1 MSVDHRSPRDR
12 TEGVYGR
19 HESLEGGGR
28 RTVSEYQ
35 YYEFLAIDRPL
46 DARQQRELRALSTR
60 ARITSTRL
68 VNTYHWGAFK
78 GDPRLLMSRY
88 FDAFLYL
95 ANWGTRQLMLRL
107 PTSLLGVEVAS
118 RYAATDSACAWSAGD
133 QVIVELT
140 SEKED
145 EYWEEGA
152 EDSLS
157 SIIPVRSELAGGDR
171 RLLYLAWLVSVD
183 AGELGENELEPAVP
197 PGLATVSPALQSF
210 VEFLRLDED
219 LLSVAA
225 EASKPLE
232 PIEPSAAELTGWVTR
247 LPAEEKDA
255 LLARLASGDPH
266 LGMEVARRFRGEG
279 DDCGEEKGRRTAAEL
294 QDAARR
300 HREQRARLAAERR
313 AQEQARREHARAA
326 ARERHLAAL
335 AGRQEQAWEQVYA
348 AIGTRQPARYDEA
361 VELLGD
367 LRMVSERERCLE
379 AFDRRLVELR
389 QQHSKKQGLLQR
401 LERAGLGAGPSNV
414 RGEQR

>member
-1 MSVDHRSPRDR
+1 M
-12 TEGVYGR
+12 
-19 HESLEGGGR
+19 
-28 RTVSEYQ
+28 SEYQ

-60 ARITSTRL
+60 ARITATRL
-68 VNTYHWGAFK
+68 VNTYHWGDFK

-95 ANWGTRQLMLRL
+95 ANWGTRQLMFRL
-107 PTSLLGVEVAS
+107 PTSLLDVGAAS
-118 RYAATDSACAWSAGD
+118 RYAATDSACAWSAGER
-133 QVIVELT
+133 VIVQLT

-171 RLLYLAWLVSVD
+171 RLLYLAWLLSVD
-183 AGELGENELEPAVP
+183 AGESEDNELEPAVP
-197 PGLATVSPALQSF
+197 PGLATLSAALQSF

-225 EASKPLE
+225 EASKPLDR
-232 PIEPSAAELTGWVTR
+232 IEPSAAELTGWVTR
-247 LPAEEKDA
+247 LPAEEKDV

-266 LGMEVARRFRGEG
+266 LGMELARRFHGERDG
-279 DDCGEEKGRRTAAEL
+279 SVNEKGRRTAAEL

-313 AQEQARREHARAA
+313 SQQQARREHAQAA

-335 AGRQEQAWEQVYA
+335 APRQDQAWEQVYA

-367 LRMVSERERCLE
+367 LRVVSEREPHPE

-389 QQHSKKQGLLQR
+389 QQHSKKQGLIRR
-401 LERAGLGAGPSNV
+401 LERAGLIDGPGNS

>member
-1 MSVDHRSPRDR
+1 
-12 TEGVYGR
+12 
-19 HESLEGGGR
+19 
-28 RTVSEYQ
+28 VSEYQ

-60 ARITSTRL
+60 ARITSTRF
-68 VNTYHWGAFK
+68 VNTYHWGDFK

-95 ANWGTRQLMLRL
+95 ANWGTRQLMFRL
-107 PTSLLGVEVAS
+107 PAAVLDLEVAS
-118 RYAATDSACAWSAGD
+118 HYCASDSACAWPAGD
-133 QVIVELT
+133 DVIVEMT

-145 EYWEEGA
+145 DYWEEGA

-157 SIIPVRSELAGGDR
+157 SIIAVRSELAGGDR
-171 RLLYLAWLVSVD
+171 RLLYLAWLLSVD
-183 AGELGENELEPAVP
+183 AGESKDTELEPAVP
-197 PGLATVSPALQSF
+197 PGLATLSATLQTL

-225 EASKPLE
+225 EASKPLD
-232 PIEPSAAELTGWVTR
+232 PVEPSAAELTGWVTR

-255 LLARLASGDPH
+255 LLARLVSGDLH
-266 LGMEVARRFRGEG
+266 IGMELARRFRGERDGSG
-279 DDCGEEKGRRTAAEL
+279 DEKGRRTAVEL

-300 HREQRARLAAERR
+300 HREQRAQLAAQRR
-313 AQEQARREHARAA
+313 TQEQARREHAQAA

-335 AGRQEQAWEQVYA
+335 APRQEQAWEHVYA
-348 AIGTRQPARYDEA
+348 AIATRQPARYDEA

-367 LRMVSERERCLE
+367 LRAVSEREQRLE

-389 QQHSKKQGLLQR
+389 QQHSKKQSLLQR
-401 LERAGLGAGPSNV
+401 LEHRGLGAGSANV
-414 RGEQR
+414 RLE

>member
-1 MSVDHRSPRDR
+1 MSD
-12 TEGVYGR
+12 
-19 HESLEGGGR
+19 
-28 RTVSEYQ
+28 YQ

-46 DARQQRELRALSTR
+46 DSRQQQELRALSTR
-60 ARITSTRL
+60 ARITATRL
-68 VNTYHWGAFK
+68 VNTYHWGDFK

-95 ANWGTRQLMLRL
+95 ANWGTRRLMFRL
-107 PTSLLGVEVAS
+107 PTSLLDLEAAS
-118 RYAATDSACAWSAGD
+118 RHAATDSACAWTDGD
-133 QVIVELT
+133 HVIVELT

-157 SIIPVRSELAGGDR
+157 SIVPVRSELAGGDR
-171 RLLYLAWLVSVD
+171 RLLYLAWLLSVD
-183 AGELGENELEPAVP
+183 AGESEDNNLEPAVP
-197 PGLATVSPALQSF
+197 PGLATSSAALQSV

-225 EASKPLE
+225 EAGKPLDL
-232 PIEPSAAELTGWVTR
+232 IEPSAAELAGWVTR
-247 LPAEEKDA
+247 LPTEEKDA

-266 LGMEVARRFRGEG
+266 LGMELARRFRGERDG
-279 DDCGEEKGRRTAAEL
+279 SADEKGRRTAAEL

-300 HREQRARLAAERR
+300 HREQRARLAAQRR

-326 ARERHLAAL
+326 ARERHLTAL
-335 AGRQEQAWEQVYA
+335 APRQDQAWEQVYA

-361 VELLGD
+361 VELLAD
-367 LRMVSERERCLE
+367 LRMVSERERRLE
-379 AFDRRLVELR
+379 AFDRHLVELR
-389 QQHSKKQGLLQR
+389 QQHSKKQSLLQR

>member
-1 MSVDHRSPRDR
+1 M
-12 TEGVYGR
+12 
-19 HESLEGGGR
+19 
-28 RTVSEYQ
+28 SEYQ

-46 DARQQRELRALSTR
+46 DARQRRDLRALSTR

-68 VNTYHWGAFK
+68 VNTYHWGDFK

-95 ANWGTRQLMLRL
+95 ANWGTRRLMFRL
-107 PTSLLGVEVAS
+107 PTATVDLETAS
-118 RYAATDSACAWSAGD
+118 RYCASDSACAWRDGD
-133 QVIVELT
+133 HVIVELT

-157 SIIPVRSELAGGDR
+157 SIVPVRSELAGGDR
-171 RLLYLAWLVSVD
+171 RLLYLAWLLSVD
-183 AGELGENELEPAVP
+183 AGDSEDNDLEPAVP
-197 PGLATVSPALQSF
+197 PGLASLSPALQSL

-219 LLSVAA
+219 LLSAAA
-225 EASKPLE
+225 EASKPLGR
-232 PIEPSAAELTGWVTR
+232 IEPSAAEMTGWLTR
-247 LPAEEKDA
+247 LPTEEKDE

-266 LGMEVARRFRGEG
+266 LGMELAWRFRGEG
-279 DDCGEEKGRRTAAEL
+279 DGSEDDKGRRTAAEL
-294 QDAARR
+294 QNAARR
-300 HREQRARLAAERR
+300 HREQRAQLAAQRR
-313 AQEQARREHARAA
+313 AQEQAQRERARAA
-326 ARERHLAAL
+326 AHERHLAAL
-335 AGRQEQAWEQVYA
+335 APRQDQAWEQVHA

-367 LRMVSERERCLE
+367 LRIVSERERRQE
-379 AFDRRLVELR
+379 AFDRRLEELR

-401 LERAGLGAGPSNV
+401 LEHAGLGAGPSNV

>member
-1 MSVDHRSPRDR
+1 
-12 TEGVYGR
+12 
-19 HESLEGGGR
+19 
-28 RTVSEYQ
+28 VSEYQ

-46 DARQQRELRALSTR
+46 DARQQQELRSLSTR
-60 ARITSTRL
+60 ARITATRF
-68 VNTYHWGAFK
+68 VNTYHWGDFK

-95 ANWGTRQLMLRL
+95 ANWGTRQLMFRL
-107 PTSLLGVEVAS
+107 PTSLLDLEAAS
-118 RYAATDSACAWSAGD
+118 CYIATDSACAWSAGERL
-133 QVIVELT
+133 IVELT

-171 RLLYLAWLVSVD
+171 RLLYLAWLLSVD
-183 AGELGENELEPAVP
+183 AGESDENALEPAVP
-197 PGLATVSPALQSF
+197 PGLATLSAALQSL

-232 PIEPSAAELTGWVTR
+232 WIEPSAAELTGWLTR
-247 LPAEEKDA
+247 LPEDEKDV
-255 LLARLASGDPH
+255 LLARLASGDPY
-266 LGMEVARRFRGEG
+266 LSMELARRFRGG
-279 DDCGEEKGRRTAAEL
+279 RDGSADEKGRRTVAEL
-294 QDAARR
+294 EDAARR
-300 HREQRARLAAERR
+300 HREQRAHLAAQRR
-313 AQEQARREHARAA
+313 AQKQAQREHAQAA
-326 ARERHLAAL
+326 ARERHLVAL
-335 AGRQEQAWEQVYA
+335 AQRQDQAWEQVYA

-367 LRMVSERERCLE
+367 LRAVSDRERRLGV
-379 AFDRRLVELR
+379 FDRRLVKLR
-389 QQHSKKQGLLQR
+389 QQHSKKQGLLRR
-401 LERAGLGAGPSNV
+401 LERAGLIDGPGNV